1 MECKVLF
8 DYKAGEEDELDLKM
22 GDVVTEVI
30 SGGDLEDG
38 WWSGMLNGQRGVFPN
53 NFVAAMTP
61 THSNPSPP
69 SNNVGHSA
77 PKYAPTQ
84 SDPALRTGINKTQRA
99 KVTFSYKPVNPDELK
114 LEVGD
119 IVEIFNQVEDGWL
132 SGSHKGSRGVFP
144 SNFVEFIEE
153 TPADAPTQTARDV
166 KNKVPVGGIA
176 LPIIP
181 IQGGKPSEKKLSN
194 QIERAKV
201 AFSYEPQE
209 EDELKLEIGDI
220 VDILNKEHAEG
231 WWEGRLNGKTG
242 VFPNNFVELIPEAAL
257 KSVPQKPLLKPSQAP
272 RTEPE
277 IEPSIPRKPS
287 LKGAPAPTPKRSG
300 PTNELQRKLDRRNKL
315 NVGPDPM
322 VPPTDNGQIPAP
334 VQAPRAIQGK
344 PPLDDEVALRH
355 PTKDRVR
362 PPSGAKRPPSR
373 DLLLSRAID
382 SQEDPV
388 TQEEQKAP
396 VRRASHDQARPSVP
410 KAPEN
415 VEILARSID
424 PSEFDQLRAEMS
436 DLKKEFYKLKQEY
449 REDFDRLVEEGIDD
463 KKMIAELKIEV
474 DSLKKRR
481 AEFWIPEKKI

>member
-334 VQAPRAIQGK
+334 VQAPRAIQ
-344 PPLDDEVALRH
+344 
-355 PTKDRVR
+355 
-362 PPSGAKRPPSR
+362 
-373 DLLLSRAID
+373 
-382 SQEDPV
+382 EDPV